1 MGKSDRKSNE
11 NKSTEENSNNE
22 NGSLNAEKPSK
33 LTEEE
38 MDAIDNSSQSKVV
51 MIASMAKRLGLGL
64 GSDLSHVEYPSSFIA
79 PFSTLNF
86 FTNNFANHFNILL
99 SANKIENEIDRLIE
113 VFKYST
119 SIHKI
124 PEDCMKIP
132 LNAVIGETQC
142 LNFQTPDLNNP
153 NNLISNNYLVSEQ
166 VSEVPPNVATCV
178 YNKNQGVKALFN
190 HESKIVFQITNV
202 KTPTTGKKC
211 VHFEKYNEEYDIE
224 FPVLHSRFMRGF
236 VEYCGEG
243 SIKSNKSKCFISTN
257 YFAKPLIGGQYN
269 SYEAKVYNGI
279 DSKPIYKISGQWD
292 GESKITNLKTNETK
306 PFFKNVINSNNITP
320 TILNTDS
327 SVVWSK
333 IIQTVADGKSINLA
347 REKSK
352 IMDYQKTLNWKP
364 SQFFLNLEM
373 GVWEP
378 ILLKE

>member
-11 NKSTEENSNNE
+11 NKSTEENSNIE
-22 NGSLNAEKPSK
+22 NGDKPGK

-38 MDAIDNSSQSKVV
+38 MDAIDNSSQSKIV

-64 GSDLSHVEYPSSFIA
+64 GSDLSQVEYPSSFIA

-86 FTNNFANHFNILL
+86 FSNNFANHFNILL
-99 SANKIENEIDRLIE
+99 SANKIENEMDRLIE

-119 SIHKI
+119 TIHKI
-124 PEDCMKIP
+124 PEDCMKVP
-132 LNAVIGETQC
+132 LNAVIGETQL

-153 NNLISNNYLVSEQ
+153 NDLISDNNLVTEQ
-166 VSEVPPNVATCV
+166 VSEFPPNTATCV
-178 YNKNQGVKALFN
+178 YNKKEGIKALFN

-202 KTPTTGKKC
+202 KTPTTGR
-211 VHFEKYNEEYDIE
+211 KYVRFDKFDEEYDIE

-243 SIKSNKSKCFISTN
+243 SIKSNKSKCFVSTN
-257 YFAKPLIGGQYN
+257 FIAKPLIGGNYHA
-269 SYEAKVYNGI
+269 YEAKVYNGI

-292 GESKITNLKTNETK
+292 GDSKITNLKTNETK
-306 PFFKNVINSNNITP
+306 PFFKNITTTTNFTP

-327 SVVWSK
+327 SVVWGK
-333 IIQTVADGKSINLA
+333 IIQFVAQGKPINLA

-352 IMDYQKTLNWKP
+352 IIEHQKTLNWMP

-378 ILLKE
+378 KLSND